1 MTCSSC
7 GRLSHQRLAG
17 AYPRRFLH
25 IIAKLEVTGREQ
37 DDSRSMLEPAELVS
51 LVHPGV
57 ARKYTRPRGLRIE
70 DDVKE
75 MQADAGLENC
85 RDRHQG
91 QRFTGSQAGSND
103 RPLVLAEQPLNAFQ
117 RDRIDVPGV
126 AMDE

>member
-17 AYPRRFLH
+17 AYPRRFLP

-51 LVHPGV
+51 LVHAGV

-70 DDVKE
+70 DDVRE
-75 MQADAGLENC
+75 MQADPGHGNGRAGAQAP
-85 RDRHQG
+85 RVAAAHQ
-91 QRFTGSQAGSND
+91 
-103 RPLVLAEQPLNAFQ
+103 
-117 RDRIDVPGV
+117 
-126 AMDE
+126 